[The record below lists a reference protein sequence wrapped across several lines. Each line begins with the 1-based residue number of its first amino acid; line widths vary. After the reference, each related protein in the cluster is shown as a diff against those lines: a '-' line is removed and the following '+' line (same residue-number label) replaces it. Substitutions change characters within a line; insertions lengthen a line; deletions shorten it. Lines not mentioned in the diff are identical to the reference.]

1 MQSILEQI
9 ETEIQPLF
17 GLGKVADYI
26 PELAKINSRQ
36 FAMSVRTLEG
46 DEYSIGDF
54 NQEFSIQ
61 SISKVFV
68 LAMAMEILGDDLWE
82 RVGREPSGTSF
93 NSLIQLETEEGKPRN
108 PFINA
113 GALVTTDAIIKS
125 CLNQSTDAY
134 KEILS
139 FVRTLSNN
147 PKIDYDKRVASSEMA
162 NAERNTALTYFMKS
176 FKNVNSDPMELL
188 NVYSHHC
195 SLSMTTLD
203 LARAFQFLAN
213 RGLNPFTG
221 DQMISEL
228 QARRVNSLMMT
239 CGLYDNVGD
248 FAYRVGLPA
257 KSGVGGGIVAVVPN
271 KLTVCVWSPEL
282 NPSGNSLIGTRAL
295 ELFTQQ
301 TNYSVF

>member
-1 MQSILEQI
+1 VQYILEQI

-36 FAMSVRTLEG
+36 FAMSVRTLDG
-46 DEYSIGDF
+46 DEYSVGDF

-68 LAMAMEILGDDLWE
+68 LAMAMEILGDELWD

-134 KEILS
+134 KEILN

-176 FKNVNSDPMELL
+176 FKNVNSEPMELL
-188 NVYSHHC
+188 DVYSHHC

-221 DQMISEL
+221 DQMISDL